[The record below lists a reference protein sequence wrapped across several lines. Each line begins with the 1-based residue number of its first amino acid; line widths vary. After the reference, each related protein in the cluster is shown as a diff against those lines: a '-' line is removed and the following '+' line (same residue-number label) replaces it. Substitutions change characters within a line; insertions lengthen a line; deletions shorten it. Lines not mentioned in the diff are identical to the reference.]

1 LDIMNAVGNK
11 EVLIDDVEKAVDGS
25 LYLYIPFIQ
34 VYGAYLLS
42 RGIEGIGEYYGN
54 LELMNDARF
63 LYRFG
68 FQGLFIV
75 YIVVA
80 AIYAIINLV
89 RLPQVLLNYY
99 QVSGIIWLIWLMLF
113 GYGMR
118 RATRDLYR
126 LTNIVSFDIAED
138 EWKWTVYLPIIGWL
152 AYLFAAYNTYK
163 GFKEMLYSLSKYSF
177 IYDKFTY
184 SP

>member
-1 LDIMNAVGNK
+1 MDIMNAVGNK
-11 EVLIDDVEKAVDGS
+11 EVLIDDMEKAVDGS

-54 LELMNDARF
+54 LELMNNARF

-75 YIVVA
+75 YIVVVT
-80 AIYAIINLV
+80 IYAIINLV

-152 AYLFAAYNTYK
+152 AYLFAAYNTYN
-163 GFKEMLYSLSKYSF
+163 GFKEMLYSL
-177 IYDKFTY
+177 
-184 SP
+184 